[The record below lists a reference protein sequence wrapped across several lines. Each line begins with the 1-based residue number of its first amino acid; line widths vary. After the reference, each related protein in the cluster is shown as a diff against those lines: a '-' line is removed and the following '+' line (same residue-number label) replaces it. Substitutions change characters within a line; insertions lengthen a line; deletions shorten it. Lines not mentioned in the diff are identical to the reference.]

1 MEPFLEHLN
10 ITSTDVEATVR
21 FLQTALPDYK
31 VRGAGEGEAGRWV
44 HVGTETTYIAVEDRG
59 AREKGPHIA
68 YEHAGLNHLGFV
80 VDDGEALVE
89 RMRAAGYREGSQFLE
104 HPARRRYYFYDQDDN
119 EYEFVE
125 YLSNEMNERNDYSL
139 PDS

>member
-44 HVGTETTYIAVEDRG
+44 HVGMETTYIAVEDRG

-125 YLSNEMNERNDYSL
+125 YLSERTADRNDYRQ
-139 PDS
+139 